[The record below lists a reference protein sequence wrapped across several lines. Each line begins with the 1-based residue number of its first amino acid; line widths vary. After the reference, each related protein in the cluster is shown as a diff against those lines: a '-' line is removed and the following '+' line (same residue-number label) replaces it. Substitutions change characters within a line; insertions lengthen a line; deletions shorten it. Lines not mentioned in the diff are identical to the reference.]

1 MNSVAIQNAYIKCEE
16 VIQSGSKTFYKA
28 FSLLP
33 KADRQAVYAIY
44 TFCRFLDDTVDES
57 DTPKESLMVFLN
69 EFKRFR
75 NGEVL
80 NKPLWIAL
88 ADVFERY
95 EMDETPFL
103 ELAEGMRWDIE
114 KNRYQTLEE
123 TEQYSYYVA
132 STVGLMLLPILA
144 PQQPDLRKSAIDL
157 GIAMQLTNI
166 LRDVGEDAKR
176 GRIYL
181 PHSWM
186 ETYGVTAES
195 LLAGCPSGD
204 FIGLWEEVAL
214 RAEHLYDAAI
224 PSFDR
229 YPRESRRAL
238 KAAAF
243 LYRGILDAARD
254 NHYDVFTKRAYV
266 SRWQKMKLLAT
277 I

>member
-1 MNSVAIQNAYIKCEE
+1 MNTVMNAYATCEETIQN
-16 VIQSGSKTFYKA
+16 GSKTFYKA

-33 KADRQAVYAIY
+33 KQDRLAVYAIY
-44 TFCRFLDDTVDES
+44 TFCRFLDDAVDES
-57 DTPKESLMVFLN
+57 ETPKESLESFLE
-69 EFKRFR
+69 EFRLFR
-75 NGEVL
+75 SGQSL
-80 NKPLWIAL
+80 KTPLWIAL
-88 ADVFERY
+88 GDVFERY

-114 KNRYQTLEE
+114 KNRYQSLAE

-144 PQQPDLRKSAIDL
+144 PGQPELRQSAIEL

-181 PHSWM
+181 PKEWM
-186 ETYGVTAES
+186 DEYDVTSES
-195 LLAGCPSGD
+195 LLVGRPSGD
-204 FIGLWEEVAL
+204 FVGLWEELAL
-214 RAEHLYDAAI
+214 RAEHLYDAAA
-224 PSFDR
+224 PSFDC
-229 YPRESRRAL
+229 YPKESRRAL
-238 KAAAF
+238 KVAAL

-254 NHYDVFTKRAYV
+254 NQYDVFTKRAYV

>member
-1 MNSVAIQNAYIKCEE
+1 MNSMTIQNAYIKCEE

-57 DTPKESLMVFLN
+57 DTPKESLLAFLN

-157 GIAMQLTNI
+157 GIAMQ
-166 LRDVGEDAKR
+166 
-176 GRIYL
+176 
-181 PHSWM
+181 
-186 ETYGVTAES
+186 
-195 LLAGCPSGD
+195 
-204 FIGLWEEVAL
+204 
-214 RAEHLYDAAI
+214 
-224 PSFDR
+224 
-229 YPRESRRAL
+229 
-238 KAAAF
+238 
-243 LYRGILDAARD
+243 
-254 NHYDVFTKRAYV
+254 
-266 SRWQKMKLLAT
+266 
-277 I
+277 

>member
-1 MNSVAIQNAYIKCEE
+1 MDTVTNAYLVCEQT
-16 VIQSGSKTFYKA
+16 IQGGSKTFYKA

-33 KADRQAVYAIY
+33 RQDRMAVYAIY
-44 TFCRFLDDTVDES
+44 TFCRHLDDTVDES
-57 DTPKESLMVFLN
+57 ATPKESLAEFLE
-69 EFKRFR
+69 EFRLFR
-75 NGEVL
+75 SGHSI

-88 ADVFERY
+88 ADVFKRY

-114 KNRYQTLEE
+114 KNRYHSLEE
-123 TEQYSYYVA
+123 TEKYSYYVA

-144 PQQPDLRKSAIDL
+144 PKQNDLRESAIQL

-176 GRIYL
+176 GRVYL
-181 PHSWM
+181 PKDWM
-186 ETYGVTAES
+186 DQYGVTTES
-195 LLAGCPSGD
+195 LLTGTPSGD
-204 FIGLWEEVAL
+204 FAGLWEALAL
-214 RAEHLYDAAI
+214 RAEYLYDAAT

-229 YPRESRRAL
+229 YPKESRRAL
-238 KAAAF
+238 KVAAL

-254 NHYDVFTKRAYV
+254 NQYDVFTKRAYV